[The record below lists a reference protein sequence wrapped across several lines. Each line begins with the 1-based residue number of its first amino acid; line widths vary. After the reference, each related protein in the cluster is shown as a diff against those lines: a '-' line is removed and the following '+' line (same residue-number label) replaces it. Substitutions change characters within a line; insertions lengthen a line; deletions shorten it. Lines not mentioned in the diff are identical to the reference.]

1 MMIHDDTQYIPV
13 ANTFFIFIF
22 ISIRANCGAP
32 RAFVSRALFFLLFL
46 HHSNIRTPPPHN
58 DNDTTTTDR
67 GAITTNLKYSQLN
80 IEIDSSMVLL
90 LALLNTQLVQ

>member
-1 MMIHDDTQYIPV
+1 
-13 ANTFFIFIF
+13 
-22 ISIRANCGAP
+22 
-32 RAFVSRALFFLLFL
+32 
-46 HHSNIRTPPPHN
+46 PHN

-90 LALLNTQLVQ
+90 LALLNTQVVQ